1 MRKLLL
7 ISGLLLVVV
16 LVSAQGDYGKFAY
29 GFGVAGGYYSNRY
42 ANLGNSASLW
52 SATEYNDSD
61 AYRHRLD
68 YDNASVYRNYQGKS
82 DGFSVR
88 CVRN

>member
-29 GFGVAGGYYSNRY
+29 GFGVAGGEVGNRGFVIGLPFYSQPSNTDPY
-42 ANLGNSASLW
+42 STSG
-52 SATEYNDSD
+52 
-61 AYRHRLD
+61 
-68 YDNASVYRNYQGKS
+68 G
-82 DGFSVR
+82 
-88 CVRN
+88 